1 MLLNGPPAV
10 AAVYVFLNSSQ
21 EGQRQRDGIVHLAA
35 MTQAAV
41 LPAAP
46 APGTYKAAQAA
57 AQQELCSDSCFKVGP
72 TGDRSFILQCRK
84 LCWQQWLLVPKELV
98 ARHAF
103 VGNTMLVF

>member
-1 MLLNGPPAV
+1 MRVDGPPGV

-21 EGQRQRDGIVHLAA
+21 EGQPQRDGVVHLAA
-35 MTQAAV
+35 MPQAAA

-72 TGDRSFILQCRK
+72 LWTGHQSCSAGTLLAAVLVRSQ
-84 LCWQQWLLVPKELV
+84 
-98 ARHAF
+98 
-103 VGNTMLVF
+103 